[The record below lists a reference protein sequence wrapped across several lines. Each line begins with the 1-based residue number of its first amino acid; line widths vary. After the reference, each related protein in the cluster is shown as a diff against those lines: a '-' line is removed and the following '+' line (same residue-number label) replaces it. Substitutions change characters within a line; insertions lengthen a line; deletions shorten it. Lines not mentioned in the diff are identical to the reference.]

1 MRRSAV
7 RIEEHLKRYVIQWQS
22 WLMSKTGKYISQ
34 GRAAVLACIITHIL
48 LDKIPSEVREGAIA
62 EFLEA
67 LAREVAKFAEGF
79 AEGELEEFDY
89 EGFLAEIFGD

>member
-1 MRRSAV
+1 M
-7 RIEEHLKRYVIQWQS
+7 EEHLKRYVIQWQS
-22 WLMSKTGKYISQ
+22 WLMSRTGKYISQ
-34 GRAAVLACIITHIL
+34 GRAAVLACIFMHIL
-48 LDKIPSEVREGAIA
+48 LDKLPNEIREMRA
-62 EFLEA
+62 ETVTDFLEA